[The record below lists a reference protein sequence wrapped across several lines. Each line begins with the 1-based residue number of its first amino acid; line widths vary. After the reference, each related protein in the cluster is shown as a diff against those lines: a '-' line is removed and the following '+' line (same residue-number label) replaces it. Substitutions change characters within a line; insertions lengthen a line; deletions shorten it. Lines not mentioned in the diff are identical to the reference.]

1 MWSYIWPLLLIVAA
15 NVVYHISAK
24 STPGIASPFLS
35 LTVTYIVGAIVSF
48 AGYLIFSPG
57 KGLLQEL
64 SHLNWTSYVMGLAV
78 VGLEAGFIFLYRAG
92 WKISVGALAV
102 NAILAALLIVIGVL
116 FYKESLGIKQIIG
129 IALCIGGMVLI
140 NG

>member
-24 STPGIASPFLS
+24 ATPGSASPFLS
-35 LTVTYIVGAIVSF
+35 LTITYLVGAVVSF

-57 KGLLQEL
+57 KGLGQEL

-102 NAILAALLIVIGVL
+102 NAILAALLIIVGVL
-116 FYKESLGIKQIIG
+116 FYRENLGIKQIIG